1 MYNYSPHF
9 RDQETEA
16 QRGSISCPTS
26 QSYKMVKVASE
37 SSLSDSRS
45 CILHHPALLLKSLF
59 SLLSV
64 VSALLLVT
72 VFTGPCD
79 VYKDYS
85 LYSREIKDFLK
96 QNQDSFS
103 VTWNHYLSQ
112 ISVKKRNQRAVAWNA
127 VSLPSS
133 LGQRHSCHDHSGD
146 ASGSGS
152 QRPQVWTQVRN
163 IRLEDVWGLKA
174 EAGRAEETA
183 PKHVPTVLPV
193 EPSHHESPCGG
204 AMGGYKAL
212 MTAPSVCVSP
222 SPVFGITGYISHHKE
237 QGGPHAST
245 KG

>member
-112 ISVKKRNQRAVAWNA
+112 ISVKKRNQRAVA
-127 VSLPSS
+127 LK
-133 LGQRHSCHDHSGD
+133 C
-146 ASGSGS
+146 S
-152 QRPQVWTQVRN
+152 QPA
-163 IRLEDVWGLKA
+163 LLFGA
-174 EAGRAEETA
+174 EAQLSWPLWGCFWFWESKAPGVDSGEKYQTRGCLGPKSWSRQGWGNCTQACAHRSACGTIPPWVPLWWRYGRLQGFDDCSLCVCLSFACFW
-183 PKHVPTVLPV
+183 
-193 EPSHHESPCGG
+193 HHRLHFP
-204 AMGGYKAL
+204 L
-212 MTAPSVCVSP
+212 
-222 SPVFGITGYISHHKE
+222 
-237 QGGPHAST
+237 
-245 KG
+245 